1 MQRELSIVGVV
12 LNGKENYLEWSRKI
26 EHTLIFN
33 DLSDDIFDGDTKSTK
48 PTTYKELAIWMNKDK
63 KSYALIV
70 ASVNEE
76 VSYHIRSIKDSWSA
90 LKKLKDPYD
99 SHSKLELIQLLMKLF
114 NLEMKDNDPMA
125 LAYEIKAIIHDVD
138 AIGVKIDIA
147 LATFIQ
153 AFYPT
158 YSHYLQSLQASVLLK
173 SLDFDS
179 LVKKIEECEKYIVN
193 KTIHPT
199 RETMCIDK

>member
-1 MQRELSIVGVV
+1 VTKMQRELSIVGVV

-125 LAYEIKAIIHDVD
+125 LAYEIKAIMHDVYVD
-138 AIGVKIDIA
+138 DCSSDRYFRTGLVSDVWKSSKGP
-147 LATFIQ
+147 FMN
-153 AFYPT
+153 FGN
-158 YSHYLQSLQASVLLK
+158 SL
-173 SLDFDS
+173 
-179 LVKKIEECEKYIVN
+179 
-193 KTIHPT
+193 
-199 RETMCIDK
+199 